1 MSPGGAST
9 AILITGATGFIGR
22 QVIHHLLAS
31 GRPLIAIARPREDLS
46 AHARVMRAVGRL
58 PDSRQLE
65 VIEAD
70 LANPRHGLTSAMLS
84 RLRDTVETVIHCAGD
99 TAFYP
104 ADMAQFRAGHI
115 DGPLALLAALHGG
128 RLRRWGYLSTA
139 YVCGKRSGTV
149 FEDEG
154 DVGQD
159 FHNPYERVKLEAET
173 AMRAAGERL
182 GIDVRVFRP
191 SVVVGPAP
199 ETAGGQPSN
208 LFFIFIRMMETLA
221 RLSHRFEVR
230 LRIEGAPTARFN
242 IVPVEYVARA
252 LAALVEHPDG
262 VGKTF
267 HLVVSKA
274 PVQEAMLAM
283 IADYFGLP
291 GLSIV
296 DVCRT
301 PLTKPST
308 LERQVA
314 RLQGSYREYFTQDVH
329 FDDRV
334 ARALLDRLGLPRPIL
349 DAAEVHRIIDQALG
363 CSEAQDSRQE

>member
-1 MSPGGAST
+1 MPPVGAST
-9 AILITGATGFIGR
+9 AILLTGATGFIGR
-22 QVIHHLLAS
+22 QVLRHLLAG
-31 GRPLIAIARPREDLS
+31 GRSVIAIARPRGEHS
-46 AHARVMRAVGRL
+46 AHARVMRAVGQL
-58 PDSRQLE
+58 PDRCQLE
-65 VIEAD
+65 VLDAD
-70 LANPRHGLTSAMLS
+70 LTNPQHDLTPGLVR

-99 TAFYP
+99 TAFFP
-104 ADMAQFRAGHI
+104 PDMNQFRAGHI
-115 DGPLALLAALHGG
+115 TGPLALLAALHGG

-139 YVCGKRSGTV
+139 YVCGKRSGIV

-159 FHNPYERVKLEAET
+159 FHNPYERVKLDAET
-173 AMRAAGERL
+173 SMRAAGDRL
-182 GIDVRVFRP
+182 GIDVRIFRP

-221 RLSHRFEVR
+221 RLSHRVAVR
-230 LRIEGAPTARFN
+230 LRIEGAPMARFN

-252 LAALVEHPDG
+252 LVALAEHPDG
-262 VGKTF
+262 AGRTF

-274 PVQEAMLAM
+274 PVQERMLAM

-291 GLSIV
+291 GLTIV
-296 DVCRT
+296 DACRT
-301 PLTKPST
+301 PLTKLSA

-314 RLQGSYREYFTQDVH
+314 RLQGPYREYFTQDVH
-329 FDDRV
+329 FDDRI

-349 DAAEVHRIIDQALG
+349 DTMEVRRLIDQAIG
-363 CSEAQDSRQE
+363 CPAS